1 MQSNQDKVL
10 LSEIRKDNESSKS
23 KEMLT
28 QIILDVLDNELNEL
42 TVARD

>member
-10 LSEIRKDNESSKS
+10 LSEIRKDKESSMS
-23 KEMLT
+23 REMLT

-42 TVARD
+42 TAARD

>member
-1 MQSNQDKVL
+1 MSAL
-10 LSEIRKDNESSKS
+10 LPEIRIDKESSMS
-23 KEMLT
+23 KEMLI

>member
-1 MQSNQDKVL
+1 MSSL
-10 LSEIRKDNESSKS
+10 LPEIRKDKESSMS

-42 TVARD
+42 SVARD